1 MTKILMFYQVKKY
14 ERSFV
19 CTERSLQKFITYLEL
34 SVVLVTGEKLRSTDF
49 KLLHSSL
56 DGTL

>member
-14 ERSFV
+14 I
-19 CTERSLQKFITYLEL
+19 CIERSLQKFITYLEL
-34 SVVLVTGEKLRSTDF
+34 SVVLVTREELRSTDF